1 MPSRHSLLH
10 HHLGGTGYPTIT
22 VNSHRG
28 TFTSQ
33 GDANDTKAHTPAL
46 PHPPPTAGTGAEGSL
61 MRFVYLTSQ
70 VLVTT
75 SIYEE
80 YLTTKKLHKNIL
92 NNIHNIMTYL
102 FGEIL
107 IWVLSPLF

>member
-1 MPSRHSLLH
+1 
-10 HHLGGTGYPTIT
+10 
-22 VNSHRG
+22 
-28 TFTSQ
+28 
-33 GDANDTKAHTPAL
+33 
-46 PHPPPTAGTGAEGSL
+46 